1 MEEGRNSAFYT
12 NLSKGEYVFQVKAT
26 DKNGLWSDKVT
37 EFTIHRLPAFYE
49 TWWAYTLYVLIAI
62 GILWTMLH
70 LYLQRIKQ
78 ENNRMLVERE
88 RMQIRPEISKVQA
101 KAGSISDIG
110 FVSSDEQ
117 LIEKALRIVEEHM
130 SDPKLD
136 VVMLADKLNVS
147 RSTLSRK
154 IKAMTGQTPL
164 DFIKDIKMRH
174 ACRMLENKTVTIAEV
189 VMALGYSDHKHFTT
203 SFKEVFGI
211 TPSEYQKKM
220 KT

>member
-1 MEEGRNSAFYT
+1 
-12 NLSKGEYVFQVKAT
+12 
-26 DKNGLWSDKVT
+26 
-37 EFTIHRLPAFYE
+37 
-49 TWWAYTLYVLIAI
+49 
-62 GILWTMLH
+62 
-70 LYLQRIKQ
+70 
-78 ENNRMLVERE
+78 MLVERE

-154 IKAMTGQTPL
+154 IK
-164 DFIKDIKMRH
+164 R
-174 ACRMLENKTVTIAEV
+174 
-189 VMALGYSDHKHFTT
+189 
-203 SFKEVFGI
+203 
-211 TPSEYQKKM
+211 
-220 KT
+220 

>member
-1 MEEGRNSAFYT
+1 M
-12 NLSKGEYVFQVKAT
+12 
-26 DKNGLWSDKVT
+26 T

-62 GILWTMLH
+62 GILWIMLH

-117 LIEKALRIVEEHM
+117 LIEKALRIVEEYM

-203 SFKEVFGI
+203 SFKEVVGI

-220 KT
+220 KTQ

>member
-203 SFKEVFGI
+203 SFKDCLLY
-211 TPSEYQKKM
+211 TSPSPRD
-220 KT
+220 